1 MKKTLK
7 AAVALSVLAAPAYA
21 ANLENPL
28 YMPKQGAVYSKTSVG
43 VMYKKADHSAAQQ
56 QLPLH
61 LAQAISLLSGRLLP
75 LTQNT
80 HPQFPA
86 QLPSLQH
93 LL

>member
-56 QLPLH
+56 QKGH
-61 LAQAISLLSGRLLP
+61 AGA
-75 LTQNT
+75 TE
-80 HPQFPA
+80 FPIWRA
-86 QLPSLQH
+86 HEELGYGNS
-93 LL
+93 